1 MLRTYFIS
9 FIFLFAQFLLRASSN
24 DVLYERCTSVSAEP
38 REETSDSVCYDTN
51 GTDTRFCSGITNWAS
66 CLREATKHLERPAA
80 KIARP
85 APQHFTYDKRTR
97 TFCYQPQ
104 LEVGEST
111 RSFRGFVLNEVYI
124 GKHPENDFTLGC
136 IFQPDFEITREI
148 LNETFCCTQLP
159 QEWGSNED
167 TYFEVNGN
175 SIPYTI
181 GDQQI
186 HSDFIRLGDVAST
199 PFAKDPPSSSENQL
213 RKYMYILIALLV
225 FVVLI
230 VSVIVVNRVKLNQ
243 CRSDATK
250 AVQDFLRRA
259 ELFVRPGMTQS
270 EGPGQNNAG
279 HNLHQQ
285 TGTQEENV

>member
-1 MLRTYFIS
+1 M
-9 FIFLFAQFLLRASSN
+9 
-24 DVLYERCTSVSAEP
+24 
-38 REETSDSVCYDTN
+38 
-51 GTDTRFCSGITNWAS
+51 
-66 CLREATKHLERPAA
+66 
-80 KIARP
+80 
-85 APQHFTYDKRTR
+85 
-97 TFCYQPQ
+97 
-104 LEVGEST
+104 
-111 RSFRGFVLNEVYI
+111 
-124 GKHPENDFTLGC
+124 
-136 IFQPDFEITREI
+136 
-148 LNETFCCTQLP
+148 
-159 QEWGSNED
+159 
-167 TYFEVNGN
+167 NGN

-285 TGTQEENV
+285 TGTQEENVWTSKCARIPQLSIRSIDKIKTGTLIQEPRLNH